1 MELLSLI
8 MHNAVKRYGGVEV
21 GRISSSSKLSN
32 RCRCGQLY
40 IPLPYARS
48 HGIGGWMGH
57 RTDGENKINSAK
69 QIWYHGHC
77 TEIQQNQ
84 IKSKFDDV

>member
-1 MELLSLI
+1 MGLLPLI

-21 GRISSSSKLSN
+21 GRISSSSKLSH

-57 RTDGENKINSAK
+57 RTDGENKFRESNLVSESFYRDTTK
-69 QIWYHGHC
+69 P
-77 TEIQQNQ
+77 N
-84 IKSKFDDV
+84 